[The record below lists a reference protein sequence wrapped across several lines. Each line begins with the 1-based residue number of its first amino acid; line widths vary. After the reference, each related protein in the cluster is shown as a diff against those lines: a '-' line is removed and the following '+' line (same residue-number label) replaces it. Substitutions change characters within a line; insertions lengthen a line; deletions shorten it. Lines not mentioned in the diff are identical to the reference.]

1 MVYIVQSK
9 EPSLEEEI
17 NPDEIEIDFET
28 MKVATLRELKKYV
41 STCPKKSSRPIED
54 YEDLDNENVKKAKN
68 AEVAAI
74 KRRLKCGKKN
84 NGNGSVVSLL
94 ARF

>member
-1 MVYIVQSK
+1 MIYIIQSK
-9 EPSLEEEI
+9 ELSSEET

-54 YEDLDNENVKKAKN
+54 YEDLDN
-68 AEVAAI
+68 
-74 KRRLKCGKKN
+74 
-84 NGNGSVVSLL
+84 
-94 ARF
+94 